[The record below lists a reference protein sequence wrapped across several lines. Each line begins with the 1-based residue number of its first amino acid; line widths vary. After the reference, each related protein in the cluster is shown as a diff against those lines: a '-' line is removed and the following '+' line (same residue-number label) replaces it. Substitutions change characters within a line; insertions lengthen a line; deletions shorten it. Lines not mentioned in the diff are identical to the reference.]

1 MEALVLLRVE
11 LRLGVFRDH
20 DVAPA
25 FGDEARDLEVLVMGR
40 DFGAG
45 EVGEHEGLVGA
56 ARILDDAHVGLV
68 EVVERPELVL
78 HLHVNERDLAERR
91 VGGQEVGDERA
102 SGTAGDAAHGHVE
115 PVVLEVGRHL
125 LPGGRD
131 ELDLPA
137 VDLGHRLDDVNV
149 VARVA
154 GILLHREWPVVA
166 RRADAKR
173 VVLNDVVESFAR
185 CGGNGAKGGEGC
197 DGAGEGCEC
206 ACVHDCFETKK
217 RQSASAAGS
226 DEDGSGQRGAGAA
239 GMRREGANPECR
251 QSGVSLRRPPSWRAR
266 REWRDRPRTRPWR

>member
-91 VGGQEVGDERA
+91 VGGQEVGGERA

-197 DGAGEGCEC
+197 DGAGEGREC

-217 RQSASAAGS
+217 KTVRIRCRLGRGWIGAASGRRSRDAAGRCES
-226 DEDGSGQRGAGAA
+226 
-239 GMRREGANPECR
+239 
-251 QSGVSLRRPPSWRAR
+251 
-266 REWRDRPRTRPWR
+266 